1 VPAHAQAVSIAAQ
14 RCGSPFVV
22 GRWVGGTLTN
32 FRSVARAIA
41 SLDATTADAADAPA
55 SAAAA
60 APPKGLGSK
69 KAAAVVAAAAAR
81 AERRVG
87 TLRGMAS
94 LPGAVFVV
102 DAAAH
107 AKPLAEAAAVGIP
120 VVALCDSD
128 TAHPEN
134 IDFPVPANARAPAA
148 IRLLCELAARAVLHG
163 TGAEPPETTWRRQT
177 SEGSTDGDGD
187 GGKEDDATKR
197 AFSFYGGWGGFAPLR
212 TALAGVGRPR
222 GRTGGGKRHR
232 KTAGGPGGGR
242 GALGRTQRRLGA

>member
-1 VPAHAQAVSIAAQ
+1 MSIAAQ

-41 SLDATTADAADAPA
+41 SLDATTDADADAADAPA
-55 SAAAA
+55 PAAAA

-69 KAAAVVAAAAAR
+69 KAAAVAERAAAR

-120 VVALCDSD
+120 VVAVCDSD

-163 TGAEPPETTWRRQT
+163 KGAEPPEATWRRQR
-177 SEGSTDGDGD
+177 SEGGADGD
-187 GGKEDDATKR
+187 GGGGDDKEKDATKR

-242 GALGRTQRRLGA
+242 GALGRTQRRLSA